1 MTRELESIKRKF
13 RALMRAERIV
23 FPMSRGR
30 ISAPTTQG
38 VYLIFGPRG
47 RVLHV
52 GRTVKGRNGL
62 RQRLKNHL
70 QGQSSFTWSM
80 FDKQGEMLRGTHSY
94 AFIEEP
100 NDRRRALLEAYAV
113 GNLCPKHLGVGRSAE

>member
-1 MTRELESIKRKF
+1 MSRELESIKRKF

-23 FPMSRGR
+23 FPMPRER

-70 QGQSSFTWSM
+70 QGQSSFTLAI
-80 FDKQGEMLRGTHSY
+80 FNGQGERLR
-94 AFIEEP
+94 
-100 NDRRRALLEAYAV
+100 
-113 GNLCPKHLGVGRSAE
+113 